1 MTLGNHEFDGGD
13 DELADFLLNLTFPV
27 ISANIRSNHTVLN
40 QTIIPYK
47 IFHDQGVAIIGATTP
62 TTRNI
67 ASPGPGTHFLN
78 VADTVQ
84 ACIDEIRATTDIT
97 RIVALTHIGY
107 AEDQDLAAA
116 TSGLSLIIGG
126 HSHTPLGDLHPDPQG
141 DYPTV
146 VQDRDGNDVFVVQ
159 AWRWGEY
166 LGYIDVTFDADGR
179 PLSYHGGPIHM
190 DNTTAQDEAL
200 QAQIEAWAAP
210 FEEFAGVVVG
220 HTNVDLVQ
228 ATCQT
233 EECTLGNV
241 MADAMYEYRLDTSE
255 DNPPDLALVNAG
267 GIRAAID
274 AGDITRGHVLSAFPF
289 GNAVTELTFSG
300 ADLRRVLEGCVSRVN
315 QFNGDPITS
324 GFQVSA
330 SVRMRYNPRLDP
342 GSRIVSLFID
352 GEDLDDRRDYTVVT
366 LDFLAGGGD
375 NIFEVTTDFVPLD
388 LQDEV
393 LIRYLEKNSPI
404 DAEIEGRFA
413 ETDELPVPDPSEP
426 VTSSADLPT
435 SSAALPSSTRACI
448 PRPRVTGL

>member
-13 DELADFLLNLTFPV
+13 DELGDFLLNLTFPV
-27 ISANIRSNHTVLN
+27 ISANIRSNHTALN

-47 IFHDQGVAIIGATTP
+47 IFEDQGVAVIGATTP

-67 ASPGPGTHFLN
+67 ANPGPGTHFLD

-84 ACIDEIRATTDIT
+84 ACIDEIRATTDIK

-126 HSHTPLGDLHPDPQG
+126 HSHTPLGDLHPESQG
-141 DYPTV
+141 EYPTV

-166 LGYIDVTFDADGR
+166 VGYIDVTFDADGH

-190 DNTTAQDEAL
+190 DNTTAQDAAL
-200 QAQIEAWAAP
+200 QAQIDEWRGP

-220 HTNVDLVQ
+220 YTNVDLVQ

-241 MADAMYEYRLDTSE
+241 MADAMYEYRFDTSE
-255 DNPPDLALVNAG
+255 DNPPDLAIVNAG
-267 GIRAAID
+267 GIRAAIE
-274 AGDITRGHVLSAFPF
+274 AGNITRGDVLTAFPF
-289 GNAVTELTFSG
+289 GNAVTEVTFSG
-300 ADLRRVLEGCVSRVN
+300 ADLRRVFEGCVSRVN
-315 QFNGDPITS
+315 QFNGEPITS

-330 SVRMRYNPRLDP
+330 SVRMRYNPDLAA
-342 GSRIVSLFID
+342 GSRIVSLLID
-352 GEDLDDRRDYTVVT
+352 GKEVDDDRDYTVVT

-375 NIFEVTTDFVPLD
+375 NILELTSDYVPLD

-404 DAEIEGRFA
+404 DAEVEGRFE
-413 ETDELPVPDPSEP
+413 ETDELPSPSPSESA
-426 VTSSADLPT
+426 TSSAVP
-435 SSAALPSSTRACI
+435 PSSTRACI
-448 PRPRVTGL
+448 PRPRPTEL